1 MLTNPLQ
8 GVANSCAT
16 VPDRGIWLRID
27 HLSNRTQL
35 TDSEHQALESEFAK
49 LLTFDETISLQHHSN
64 RCTAKEF
71 VSKN

>member
-8 GVANSCAT
+8 GVAQQLRNSA
-16 VPDRGIWLRID
+16 RSGYWLRID
-27 HLSNRTQL
+27 LSNRTQL

-49 LLTFDETISLQHHSN
+49 PLMFDETISLQHHSN

>member
-1 MLTNPLQ
+1 MLTSPLQ
-8 GVANSCAT
+8 GVVQQTAQQCPIA
-16 VPDRGIWLRID
+16 GIWLRMD
-27 HLSNRTQL
+27 LSNRTQL

-49 LLTFDETISLQHHSN
+49 PLMFDETISLQHHSN